1 MPVLCPDP
9 IEAFSERRAHIQA
22 KADELGVT
30 SPKAMEAIA
39 VRTRDA
45 KQHGSGDAAR
55 QKWAEKEGPFRAEI
69 ADVIK
74 EAMERTQPRSILAA
88 VREWGEALIERI
100 TRALGPR
107 PEPLMVGASGQRTGA
122 NLAAAYSTAAGV
134 RHLAERSASFERM
147 DVLKAALGFAEKGA
161 TVREIERRVDTLV
174 GEGVLIGGRSGTEH
188 ADRLTTRDLLKTEQ
202 TIIRAAREGAGNG
215 VALLDRTMA
224 TEAIVALE
232 QQRGFALSDEQKG
245 AILALVSGNNAIQVI
260 QGDAGTGKSTLFSF
274 AAAIT
279 AQVGRAPLF
288 LTSQASLVA
297 EMRESG
303 LDAHTLASVLVAHAD
318 RAGRM
323 SPGERGRALFEDRL
337 VIVEEASM
345 VSTREAALLIELAD
359 KAGALKLAFVGDERQ
374 IDPVQAGRAFS
385 LMQQHGVPTET
396 LTENRRQLDP
406 ALREAVEH
414 ARKGDLGKTFDVLGE
429 RVIER
434 ADPAA
439 AAAALY
445 LSLSPHER
453 DRTALLTSGHVLR
466 EAVLD
471 HVRDG
476 LLARGELG
484 SQVLSIETLDRLN
497 LTREELRNIRSWAEG
512 MRLEVYRDQ
521 AGLNRGSYKIG
532 IVSPEDN
539 LVQLTSGG
547 EEYWLDPRGLPPSG
561 SGVSLAVPGRTEV
574 REGDRLMFTTPDK
587 DLGVVNGTRAVVTAI
602 EGETLH
608 LANGERQYA
617 LGPDDPAREH
627 IGHAAVLNM
636 HRAQGITVD
645 RAIAVMSSGDRLLNS
660 ESLHYVLETRAREEL
675 TLVTDDKAALRDSIE
690 GHRGSVPHAMDL
702 APELSDA
709 DGEAFD
715 PKTGELLENPVR
727 DAPSPAELFEKA
739 MAREFPA
746 PEKEREP
753 QRENEVER
761 EEPDIGDDFEMEM

>member
-1 MPVLCPDP
+1 
-9 IEAFSERRAHIQA
+9 
-22 KADELGVT
+22 
-30 SPKAMEAIA
+30 
-39 VRTRDA
+39 
-45 KQHGSGDAAR
+45 
-55 QKWAEKEGPFRAEI
+55 
-69 ADVIK
+69 
-74 EAMERTQPRSILAA
+74 
-88 VREWGEALIERI
+88 
-100 TRALGPR
+100 
-107 PEPLMVGASGQRTGA
+107 
-122 NLAAAYSTAAGV
+122 
-134 RHLAERSASFERM
+134 
-147 DVLKAALGFAEKGA
+147 
-161 TVREIERRVDTLV
+161 
-174 GEGVLIGGRSGTEH
+174 
-188 ADRLTTRDLLKTEQ
+188 
-202 TIIRAAREGAGNG
+202 
-215 VALLDRTMA
+215 
-224 TEAIVALE
+224 
-232 QQRGFALSDEQKG
+232 
-245 AILALVSGNNAIQVI
+245 
-260 QGDAGTGKSTLFSF
+260 
-274 AAAIT
+274 
-279 AQVGRAPLF
+279 
-288 LTSQASLVA
+288 
-297 EMRESG
+297 
-303 LDAHTLASVLVAHAD
+303 
-318 RAGRM
+318 
-323 SPGERGRALFEDRL
+323 
-337 VIVEEASM
+337 
-345 VSTREAALLIELAD
+345 
-359 KAGALKLAFVGDERQ
+359 
-374 IDPVQAGRAFS
+374 
-385 LMQQHGVPTET
+385 VPTET